1 MADLSFLNFHTHRIE
16 PNEGTETI
24 YNAHFSEATP
34 AGQRISLGIHP
45 WYIQEAAIDS
55 QLALIEQAL
64 QQKQLTAVG
73 ECGLD
78 RLTEAPLSLQQA
90 VFERQLLLAHQ
101 YQMPVIIHCVRAFP
115 ELIALVK
122 RLKLKIPLIVHGF
135 NANEQIAQQLLQHDF
150 YFSLGHALLKEG
162 SNASKCLK
170 MIPLDR
176 LFLETDDQQLSID
189 RIFVEASRQ
198 LNGSVNELQNQIW
211 QNFQRITAC

>member
-1 MADLSFLNFHTHRIE
+1 MADFSFLNFHTHRIE
-16 PNEGTETI
+16 PNEGAESI

-34 AGQRISLGIHP
+34 DGQRISLGIHP
-45 WYIQEAAIDS
+45 WYIQETAIDS
-55 QLALIEQAL
+55 QLGLIEQAL

-78 RLTEAPLSLQQA
+78 RLTEAPLSQQQA
-90 VFERQLLLAHQ
+90 VFERQLLLANQ

-150 YFSLGHALLKEG
+150 YFSLGHALLKEE

-170 MIPLDR
+170 MLPLDR
-176 LFLETDDQQLSID
+176 LFLETDDQQLPID

-198 LNGSVNELQNQIW
+198 VNCSVNELQNQIW
-211 QNFQRITAC
+211 QNFQRITA